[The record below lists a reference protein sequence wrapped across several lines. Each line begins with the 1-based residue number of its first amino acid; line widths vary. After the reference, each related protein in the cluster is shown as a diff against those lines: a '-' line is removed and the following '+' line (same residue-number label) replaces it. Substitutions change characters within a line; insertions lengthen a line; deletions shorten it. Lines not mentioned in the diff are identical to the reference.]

1 MFHLSFYCSSKRGRT
16 HEFFVADYNS
26 KFDKF
31 YDPIKGKILLNGV
44 SLVEISHKH
53 LHHKVSIVSQ
63 EPVLFNCSIEEN
75 IAYGLGGKA
84 SSDDIEKA
92 AKMANAHE
100 FISKFPEQYQTHVGE
115 RGLRLSGGPS
125 ALDAESEYLVQ
136 DAMDSLMKGRT
147 VLVIAHRLST
157 VKSAN
162 TVAVVSDGQIVESGT
177 HDDLLNKNT
186 ESPCL
191 LVKRQLQGHKSC
203 IFFLYVFGGY
213 GDDDRHTNK
222 VHVFDTV
229 NRMWSEPLTNGA
241 LPSPRDSHSCTTI
254 GNKLF
259 VFGGTNGIESLN
271 DLHILDTSSNT
282 WISPIPRGDRLN
294 PREGHSAALIGK
306 RLFIFGGCGNFGGAE
321 IFYDDVYVLNTE
333 TLVWKRIVPSGIPP
347 SKRENHS
354 CSSWNSKI
362 IIIGG
367 QDTSDVFQSDVHILD
382 TAAGTWSEVMPT
394 GEGPSARFSVAGD
407 CLNPHLRGVLV
418 FVGGCD
424 NNLQPL
430 ENMYYLHTGRIIE
443 AERDERRIEK
453 LSFRKQ
459 LKLNCQEQ
467 QALASPYDNTL
478 VGFADGFF
486 SFWIAH
492 RPCQNQE
499 TCPLGDRAAE
509 VEPEGVWLA
518 YPSRPSHVGITL
530 KLQSGS
536 KVALV
541 GPSGGEKTTVANL
554 IERFY
559 DHPIKGKILLNG
571 VSLVETSH
579 KHLHHK
585 VRIVSQE
592 PVLFNCFI
600 EENIA
605 YGLCSKASSDD
616 REKAA
621 YQSHVGGE
629 RGLRLSGGQKQR
641 IAIARELL
649 MINPMILLLN
659 EATSALDAESEYLV
673 QDAMD
678 SLMKGRTILSIAHRL
693 STVKSANT
701 IAVASDGQ
709 IVESGT
715 HDGPSEQEWDL
726 YRTGEEAVFI

>member
-1 MFHLSFYCSSKRGRT
+1 MAMTTDTLTKFTSLTLFACLRFSYMNFLSEDFGIYVPVG
-16 HEFFVADYNS
+16 
-26 KFDKF
+26 
-31 YDPIKGKILLNGV
+31 LQ
-44 SLVEISHKH
+44 IS
-53 LHHKVSIVSQ
+53 
-63 EPVLFNCSIEEN
+63 
-75 IAYGLGGKA
+75 
-84 SSDDIEKA
+84 
-92 AKMANAHE
+92 
-100 FISKFPEQYQTHVGE
+100 
-115 RGLRLSGGPS
+115 
-125 ALDAESEYLVQ
+125 
-136 DAMDSLMKGRT
+136 
-147 VLVIAHRLST
+147 VLVLERVSEFNLP
-157 VKSAN
+157 
-162 TVAVVSDGQIVESGT
+162 VAVNNQ
-177 HDDLLNKNT
+177 
-186 ESPCL
+186 
-191 LVKRQLQGHKSC
+191 
-203 IFFLYVFGGY
+203 F
-213 GDDDRHTNK
+213 
-222 VHVFDTV
+222 

-259 VFGGTNGIESLN
+259 VFGGTNGIESLTFAYFGHFFRIHV
-271 DLHILDTSSNT
+271 DITHSKRDTCLET
-282 WISPIPRGDRLN
+282 HCAIS
-294 PREGHSAALIGK
+294 
-306 RLFIFGGCGNFGGAE
+306 
-321 IFYDDVYVLNTE
+321 
-333 TLVWKRIVPSGIPP
+333 IPP
-347 SKRENHS
+347 SVENHS

-382 TAAGTWSEVMPT
+382 TGRITLPKHSSLRITKAICWYMEEVMPT

-478 VGFADGFF
+478 VGFDYILSNENCWSQQMGFSALDCTSSMPKSGNLSIGVC
-486 SFWIAH
+486 SFIHVIQYHAPQDWESNVS
-492 RPCQNQE
+492 CF
-499 TCPLGDRAAE
+499 CYSDRAAE

-518 YPSRPSHVGITL
+518 YPPRLLATWSSRGITL

-541 GPSGGEKTTVANL
+541 GPSGGE
-554 IERFY
+554 
-559 DHPIKGKILLNG
+559 KILLNG

-621 YQSHVGGE
+621 
-629 RGLRLSGGQKQR
+629 
-641 IAIARELL
+641 
-649 MINPMILLLN
+649 
-659 EATSALDAESEYLV
+659 
-673 QDAMD
+673 DAMD

-701 IAVASDGQ
+701 LAVASGW
-709 IVESGT
+709 SNSRKWH